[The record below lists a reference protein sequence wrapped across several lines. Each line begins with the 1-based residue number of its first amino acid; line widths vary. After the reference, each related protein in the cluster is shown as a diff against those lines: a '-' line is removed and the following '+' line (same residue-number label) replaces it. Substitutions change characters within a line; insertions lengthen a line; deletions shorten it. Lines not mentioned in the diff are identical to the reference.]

1 MAETTQSTPS
11 ETASKG
17 TAATTSQS
25 PLTTPKG
32 TTRIDDSVVAKVA
45 GIAAREVSGV
55 YALGGGGARAIG
67 NVTQRVG
74 LAESRTQGVSV
85 EVGERQAAVDL
96 TIVIEYG
103 ESIPRVTAEL
113 REQVIRRIEGTCG
126 LEVTEVNI
134 AVNDLHFIGD
144 DDQDD
149 RRGDER
155 S

>member
-1 MAETTQSTPS
+1 MADTTQSTSS
-11 ETASKG
+11 ETAAKTTG
-17 TAATTSQS
+17 AGTSQS
-25 PLTTPKG
+25 PLATAKG

-85 EVGERQAAVDL
+85 EVGERQAAIDL
-96 TIVIEYG
+96 TIVVEYG